1 MDYLFLLELFDIAW
15 NAIPSMKDQKTVMG
29 NHAAN
34 KRAVKLTR
42 ELWGKLLFVILL
54 LLIDIFGDNVYSFLH
69 SKIPNR
75 DVNRVSVVVVDYML
89 IIDITI
95 CIKEGFLNEPYL
107 LSITKGS
114 HK

>member
-1 MDYLFLLELFDIAW
+1 MFDK
-15 NAIPSMKDQKTVMG
+15 AIPPRKC
-29 NHAAN
+29 HP
-34 KRAVKLTR
+34 LTI
-42 ELWGKLLFVILL
+42 GTTGTTTICYFL
-54 LLIDIFGDNVYSFLH
+54 LLIDIFGDNENSFLH

-75 DVNRVSVVVVDYML
+75 DVDRVSVVVVDYML

-107 LSITKGS
+107 LSITKGG